1 MRKSNRLWIICMAVC
16 TVCTLVMHSK
26 QHTQFC
32 SWRLY
37 WYAYY
42 MAALLTCIISVLCGS
57 QRLNIPEAWYGSSMM
72 ETDTIVIIESVDSI
86 NKDGLDTPICAI
98 HYKMSKHSP
107 KTNYRTAC
115 YIFAILLQYA
125 HAHVLC
131 LYLLHCSL
139 ALDSILQLLL
149 AAQDSDHAPL
159 CSSSLPTQQIK
170 SAINKYKKKFHD

>member
-1 MRKSNRLWIICMAVC
+1 
-16 TVCTLVMHSK
+16 
-26 QHTQFC
+26 
-32 SWRLY
+32 
-37 WYAYY
+37 
-42 MAALLTCIISVLCGS
+42 
-57 QRLNIPEAWYGSSMM
+57 M

-107 KTNYRTAC
+107 KTNYKTAC
-115 YIFAILLQYA
+115 YIFAVLLQYA

-170 SAINKYKKKFHD
+170 SAINKYKKKFHDQVGIWKDQKTEIRMVGIIDKMHLPTRLFMETLLLENSVGMHLVYYPYHSCFCVFFNHTIPT